1 MDGRCL
7 ITWERVGALEFSLGS
22 AAEHLLLSATAR
34 RVAILQ
40 IRRGAPFLGG
50 LRLQWLA
57 LQKRAATE
65 KSEMAMV
72 VQLLGTVDD
81 LVAPEDN
88 LDLVTGREGKSA
100 PC

>member
-1 MDGRCL
+1 
-7 ITWERVGALEFSLGS
+7 
-22 AAEHLLLSATAR
+22 
-34 RVAILQ
+34 
-40 IRRGAPFLGG
+40 
-50 LRLQWLA
+50 